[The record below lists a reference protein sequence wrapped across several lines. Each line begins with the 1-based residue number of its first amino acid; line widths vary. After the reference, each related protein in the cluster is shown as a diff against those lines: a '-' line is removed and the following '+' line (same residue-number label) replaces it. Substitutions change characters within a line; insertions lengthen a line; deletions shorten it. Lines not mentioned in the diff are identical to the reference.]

1 MKSRSGTLSVAI
13 VAEASPDDPRAVG
26 GVSGLLRALGS
37 HLPEGWTILT
47 PSAGDSDSRGS
58 LGPSLYRSRLPHR
71 ILFPLRLLS
80 HIGRLAR
87 LEPDLVYTHSNEAAM
102 LLCLLRRSRFPDLSI
117 VHHQHGSENPL
128 TYATFRIGRLPG
140 LPRLYGSILGWMHRN
155 VDHVIAID
163 RRCLDSDLACG
174 VPRDRITLLPNAI
187 DTEVYKPSAELG
199 SSFVESRG
207 IPAGAFLFAFAGRLE
222 EVKRVG
228 LLIDAFA
235 MLEGDPWL
243 VIAGDGSLGT
253 GLRRQAGA
261 CAASHRIVFTGPLDP
276 AGMPALYAASDCLVL
291 PSAAEGVPLVILEAM
306 SAGVPAIATKV
317 GGVPDLVGPE
327 NGILLE
333 VDVSAAHLAVA
344 MERAMARS
352 WKVEAI
358 RSKAAAYSAELVV
371 STLDGLFREVCGKR
385 ERGRKP

>member
-1 MKSRSGTLSVAI
+1 MTTRSGNLSVAI

-26 GVSGLLRALGS
+26 GVSGLLRALGR
-37 HLPEGWTILT
+37 HLPAGWVILT
-47 PSAGDSDSRGS
+47 PSAGDSDSDGS

-71 ILFPLRLLS
+71 ILFPLRLLT
-80 HIGRLAR
+80 HIGRLER

-102 LLCLLRRSRFPDLSI
+102 LLCLLRRTRFPETSI

-163 RRCLDSDLACG
+163 RRCLDSDLAYG

-187 DTEVYKPSAELG
+187 DTEVYRPSVELG
-199 SSFVESRG
+199 SSFRERWG
-207 IPAGAFLFAFAGRLE
+207 IPGGAFLFAFAGRLE
-222 EVKRVG
+222 EVKRIG
-228 LLIDAFA
+228 LLMDAFA
-235 MLEGDPWL
+235 MLPGDPWL
-243 VIAGDGSLGT
+243 VIAGEGSLGA
-253 GLRRQAGA
+253 GLRRQAGS
-261 CAASHRIVFTGPLDP
+261 CAASRRIVFTGPLDP
-276 AGMPALYAASDCLVL
+276 EGMPSLYAASGCLML

-327 NGILLE
+327 NGILLD
-333 VDVSAAHLAVA
+333 VDVSAAELAAA
-344 MERAMARS
+344 MESAKARS
-352 WKVEAI
+352 WNGDAI
-358 RSKAAAYSAELVV
+358 RSKAFAYSAGRVA

-385 ERGRKP
+385 KRKR